1 MKKIK
6 WIGHRRGMD
15 RTGSPLPVSVEGVIE
30 MHSIHALLTTYGMQ
44 TFSVN
49 DGWDSILVFMW
60 YD

>member
-30 MHSIHALLTTYGMQ
+30 MHSIHVLLTTYGMQ

-49 DGWDSILVFMW
+49 DGWDSI
-60 YD
+60 